1 MNIKNGILSIIVF
14 TNKYGYYTCIRTPVD
29 KEKTD
34 FYKKYIN
41 VRFMDSAIGKIK
53 VINGDILIIKD
64 GWFSV
69 WNENLYLNINEFVKD
84 GNIERGKRNG
94 NEKRTR

>member
-41 VRFMDSAIGKIK
+41 VRFMDSARGKIK
-53 VINGDILIIKD
+53 VINGDILKIND

-69 WNENLYLNINEFVKD
+69 WNENLYLNINEFVKED
-84 GNIERGKRNG
+84 NIERGKRSG

>member
-14 TNKYGYYTCIRTPVD
+14 TNKYGYYACIRTPVD

-41 VRFMDSAIGKIK
+41 VRFMDSARGKIN
-53 VINGDILIIKD
+53 VINGDILIIND

>member
-14 TNKYGYYTCIRTPVD
+14 TNKYGYYTCIRTPAD

-41 VRFMDSAIGKIK
+41 VRFMDSARGKIK
-53 VINGDILIIKD
+53 VINGDILIIND

-84 GNIERGKRNG
+84 GNIEGGKRNG

>member
-14 TNKYGYYTCIRTPVD
+14 TNKYGYYACIRTPVD

-41 VRFMDSAIGKIK
+41 VRFMDSARGKIK
-53 VINGDILIIKD
+53 VINGDILIIND